1 MRPKDPPPATYPFT
15 YRNLPRSGNVVNGLG
30 EHDKSLAR
38 PVFHSTGRGG
48 GRQRLDWAALDLL
61 FNLLSSPGC
70 FWQVVRTLWQRRLY
84 AGPVARERVTADD
97 TAMAARIKAENRIAD
112 YEDKGYLTAEQF
124 AELRKILDD
133 PTTPDQVRETLTLIL
148 TSVGCD
154 PLTEIPETID
164 AKDQRH
170 A

>member
-1 MRPKDPPPATYPFT
+1 MIAADDHCRRFHGTEVTFGADLATAEQPA
-15 YRNLPRSGNVVNGLG
+15 PRVN
-30 EHDKSLAR
+30 STT
-38 PVFHSTGRGG
+38 TGR
-48 GRQRLDWAALDLL
+48 
-61 FNLLSSPGC
+61 
-70 FWQVVRTLWQRRLY
+70 RRKLTRAQY
-84 AGPVARERVTADD
+84 QSKYHSER
-97 TAMAARIKAENRIAD
+97 AARIKAENRIAD
-112 YEDKGYLTAEQF
+112 YEDNGYLTAEQF